1 MGVSNDDAFNVESD
15 VDSDDSLIL
24 PTQIPSTSLDN
35 EGLKRRQK
43 TARFQRGKND
53 SKSEL
58 VSISSAFYERL
69 FHTKVL

>member
-1 MGVSNDDAFNVESD
+1 MGVSNDDVFNVDSD

-24 PTQIPSTSLDN
+24 PTQIPSTSVDN

-43 TARFQRGKND
+43 RGRFQRDKND

-58 VSISSAFYERL
+58 VSISSTFY
-69 FHTKVL
+69 